1 LCLRTLSTKNKTF
14 NTTVYNKNKECSNCY
29 MFQPLLANKRQE
41 NVNLPGWG
49 INHRSADFVVHQLNT
64 LNARNEFIA
73 TRHSSEDN
81 LKFWKNDWEFGFITG
96 NSEREI
102 QLFRPENSKH
112 AGLVSG

>member
-1 LCLRTLSTKNKTF
+1 
-14 NTTVYNKNKECSNCY
+14 

-73 TRHSSEDN
+73 TPHSSEDN
-81 LKFWKNDWEFGFITG
+81 LKFWKNDWEFGFITEFWTR
-96 NSEREI
+96 NSVVSTWKLKTCVFLLKKI
-102 QLFRPENSKH
+102 PVQTL
-112 AGLVSG
+112 LVAK